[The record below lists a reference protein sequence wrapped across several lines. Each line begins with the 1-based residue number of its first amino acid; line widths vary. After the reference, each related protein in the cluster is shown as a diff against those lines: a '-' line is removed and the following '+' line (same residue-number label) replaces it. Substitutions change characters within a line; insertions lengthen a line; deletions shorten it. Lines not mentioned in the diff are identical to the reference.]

1 MTADPSAPRTPDS
14 PQPLTVR
21 PLAAAEWDTW
31 YRGLEIAFGGE
42 QEQPEERALWHELTE
57 IDRSLAICD
66 GEQIVGGGSAFSFR
80 MAVPGGAVLP
90 AAGVTMV
97 GVLPTHRRRG
107 ALTAL
112 MRRQLHEVRARGE
125 ALAVLT
131 ASEPAIY
138 GRFGY
143 GLGSWRM
150 AVTVPSARISLPALP
165 GPALRLRLADPAA
178 AGPDCERLYAAL
190 VPGRPGMLE
199 RRPGWEKLP
208 LLDAL
213 GAREG
218 ASPLQCVLAEER
230 DSGRLVGYAR
240 YAVKGEWV
248 RDIAAGTVRV
258 RDIEALSPQ
267 AYAALWS
274 YLLEL
279 DLTEQVHAGNR
290 PVDDPLLFLVSD
302 PRRLE
307 PRVGDSLFVRLVDVA
322 AALAGRGYP
331 GPVDL
336 VLELTDGFCPW
347 NAGRWRLRSD
357 GPGKGASCDRTER
370 PAELALDVRALGSAY
385 LGGVTLAALG
395 AAGQVREVRDGALAE
410 ASRAFASDLA
420 PWLPHGF

>member
-1 MTADPSAPRTPDS
+1 MTADPSARRTKDAS
-14 PQPLTVR
+14 QALTVR
-21 PLAAAEWDTW
+21 PLAAAEWETW

-42 QEQPEERALWHELTE
+42 EEPPEERALWQELTE

-66 GEQIVGGGSAFSFR
+66 GSEIVGGGSAFSFR
-80 MAVPGGAVLP
+80 MSVPGGAVLP

-112 MRRQLHEVRARGE
+112 MRHQLDGIRARGE

-143 GLGSWRM
+143 GLGTWRM
-150 AVTVPSARISLPALP
+150 AVTVPSTRVTVPALP
-165 GPALRLRLADPAA
+165 GPPLRLRLADPVAS
-178 AGPDCERLYAAL
+178 GPECERLYAAL
-190 VPGRPGMLE
+190 VPRRPGMLE

-208 LLDAL
+208 LLDAP
-213 GAREG
+213 GARDG
-218 ASPLQCVLAEER
+218 ASPLQCVLAEEQ
-230 DSGRLVGYAR
+230 DTGRLVGYAR
-240 YAVKGEWV
+240 YAVKADWV
-248 RDIAAGTVRV
+248 RNNAAGTVRV
-258 RDIEALSPQ
+258 RDLEALSPQ
-267 AYAALWS
+267 VCAALWS

-290 PVDDPLLFLVSD
+290 PVDDPLLHLVSD
-302 PRRLE
+302 PRRVE
-307 PRVGDSLFVRLVDVA
+307 PRLQDSLFVRLVDVA

-331 GPVDL
+331 GPVEL

-357 GPGKGASCDRTER
+357 GPGKGASCDRTDR

-395 AAGQVREVRDGALAE
+395 AAGQVREVREGALAE
-410 ASRAFASDLA
+410 ASRAFASEPA